1 MVYVEHLFS
10 EELGINKGGSAK
22 DIFGIFTQIQLGKPS
37 LIQNLE
43 ML

>member
-1 MVYVEHLFS
+1 MLSIYFLKSLALTKVVQL
-10 EELGINKGGSAK
+10 K
-22 DIFGIFTQIQLGKPS
+22 IFFVIFTQIQLGKPS

>member
-10 EELGINKGGSAK
+10 EELGINKGGSTK
-22 DIFGIFTQIQLGKPS
+22 DILVIFTQIQLGKPS